1 VGVTELYEVILVDS
15 GARWHVGWLAD
26 DEAETD
32 LLLREG
38 GTVPLFA
45 SRPAL
50 EHYAQE
56 ADLELNDDLPDQIDL
71 DLGGWLSLG
80 SPEPPLPEV
89 LELWQLLYD
98 DPVAGKALGGEL
110 LGEAYD
116 DLTEE
121 TDRWFSDHGD
131 RARKALK
138 EAVFLLRKD
147 FRSV

>member
-1 VGVTELYEVILVDS
+1 MGVPELYEVILVDS

-32 LLLREG
+32 VLLRDG
-38 GTVPLFA
+38 GQVPLFG

-50 EHYAQE
+50 EHFAQE

-71 DLGGWLSLG
+71 DLGGWLTVG
-80 SPEPPLPEV
+80 EPEPPLPEV

-98 DPVAGKALGGEL
+98 DPVAKKALGGEL

-121 TDRWFSDHGD
+121 ADGWFQEHGT
-131 RARKALK
+131 RARKALN
-138 EAVFLLRKD
+138 EAVGLLRKD
-147 FRSV
+147 FRRL

>member
-1 VGVTELYEVILVDS
+1 MPELYEVILVDS

-32 LLLREG
+32 LLLRDG
-38 GTVPLFA
+38 GKVQLFG

-56 ADLELNDDLPDQIDL
+56 ADLELGDDLPDQIDL
-71 DLGGWLSLG
+71 DLGGWLSMG
-80 SPEPPLPEV
+80 TPEPPLPEV
-89 LELWQLLYD
+89 LELWQLLFD
-98 DPVAGKALGGEL
+98 DPVAGKPLTGEV

-121 TDRWFSDHGD
+121 TDRWFQEHGG
-131 RARKALK
+131 RARKALR
-138 EAVFLLRKD
+138 EAVALLRKD
-147 FRSV
+147 FRAV